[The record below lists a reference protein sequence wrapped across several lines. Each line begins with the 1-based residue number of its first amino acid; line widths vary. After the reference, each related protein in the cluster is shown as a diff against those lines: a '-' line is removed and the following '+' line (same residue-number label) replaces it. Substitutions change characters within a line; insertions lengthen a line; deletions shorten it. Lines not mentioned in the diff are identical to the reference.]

1 MIGTVYKL
9 HHKTNLDLK
18 FYIGST
24 ENKKKRLT
32 EHEGGCNNSKHDH
45 HNYPVYKYIRANGGW
60 YNWMMT
66 PILTSGKYKKIE
78 ELFIWR
84 SWDINVNKIKSGRTV
99 KEYYQQNKAKI
110 CEYKKEYLQKNK
122 AKIYEHKNKKIPCSK
137 CGKLIG
143 RTSMARH
150 QRRSLCST

>member
-24 ENKKKRLT
+24 ENKKQRLS
-32 EHEGGCNNSKHDH
+32 EHMCRCNNSKYEH
-45 HNYPVYKYIRANGGW
+45 HNSPVYKYIRANGGW
-60 YNWMMT
+60 DNWTMT

-84 SWDINVNKIKSGRTV
+84 SWDINVNKIKSGRTQKEWG

-110 CEYKKEYLQKNK
+110 QEYEKE
-122 AKIYEHKNKKIPCSK
+122 KIPCSK

-143 RTSMARH
+143 RVSMAKH
-150 QRRSLCST
+150 QRRSNCST

>member
-9 HHKTNLDLK
+9 HHKTNDQLL

-78 ELFIWR
+78 ELFIRR
-84 SWDINVNKIKSGRTV
+84 SWDINVNKVMPGRTMKEHN
-99 KEYYQQNKAKI
+99 KEYYQQNKAK
-110 CEYKKEYLQKNK
+110 KKEYLQKNK
-122 AKIYEHKNKKIPCSK
+122 AKIHEHKNKKIPCSK